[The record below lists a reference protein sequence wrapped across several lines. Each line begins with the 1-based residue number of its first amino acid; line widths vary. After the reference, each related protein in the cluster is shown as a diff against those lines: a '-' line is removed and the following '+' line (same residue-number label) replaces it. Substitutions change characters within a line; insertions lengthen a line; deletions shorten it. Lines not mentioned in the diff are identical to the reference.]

1 MARFEKTVTI
11 AADADTVWS
20 LASALDREPEIWKG
34 TKAVRTL
41 STNGNIVEREITL
54 AFRERKER
62 ERVTLE
68 PPRRVV
74 HELLRGPMK
83 GTKTVSVTADGDG
96 RTTLTAVYDV
106 TLTGF
111 LKLGTKPFT
120 KHAAEGTQHALE
132 RIRDLAEGRTPSV

>member
-1 MARFEKTVTI
+1 MARIEKAVTI
-11 AADADTVWS
+11 AADPGKVWS
-20 LASALDREPEIWKG
+20 LASDLDREPEIWKG

-41 STNGNIVEREITL
+41 SSSGNVVEREVTL

-74 HELLRGPMK
+74 HELLEGPMK
-83 GTKTVSVTADGDG
+83 GTKTVSVTPKGDG
-96 RTTLTAVYDV
+96 NTELTAAYDV
-106 TLTGF
+106 RLTGL
-111 LKLGTKPFT
+111 LKLGTGPFT

-132 RIRDLAEGRTPSV
+132 RIKDLAEGRAPRA

>member
-41 STNGNIVEREITL
+41 STNGNVVEREVTL

-74 HELLRGPMK
+74 HELLQGPMK
-83 GTKTVSVTADGDG
+83 GTKTVSVNADGDG

-111 LKLGTKPFT
+111 LKLGRKPFT

-132 RIRDLAEGRTPSV
+132 RIKDLAEGRTPSV

>member
-1 MARFEKTVTI
+1 MARIEKTVTI
-11 AADADTVWS
+11 AADAAKVWS
-20 LASALDREPEIWKG
+20 LAAALDREPEIWKG

-41 STNGNIVEREITL
+41 STNGNVVEREVTL

-83 GTKTVSVTADGDG
+83 GTKTVSVIPKGDG
-96 RTTLTAVYDV
+96 RTELTAVYEV
-106 TLTGF
+106 RLTG
-111 LKLGTKPFT
+111 LLRLGTGPFT

-132 RIRDLAEGRTPSV
+132 RIKDLAEGRTPSV